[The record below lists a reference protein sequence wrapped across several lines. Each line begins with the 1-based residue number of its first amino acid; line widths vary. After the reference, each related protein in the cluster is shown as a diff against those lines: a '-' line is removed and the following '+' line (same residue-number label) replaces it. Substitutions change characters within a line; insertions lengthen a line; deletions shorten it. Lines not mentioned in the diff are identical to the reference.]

1 MDGTDHTPMD
11 DTDSSYTGAHAAF
24 YESLTGAAS
33 RDDVPFY
40 VERAREAAGP
50 VLELACGTGRVSL
63 ELLAAGVDADGFDR
77 SADTLRELRA
87 SAAERGLDPSV
98 WRADMTT
105 FAVDRA
111 YDLVICPFNTLQHL
125 LTTEEQLAALR
136 RVHDALAPG
145 GAFVFDVFV
154 PDFELI
160 CETYGEWQDG
170 VIEYRGDT
178 YRTRSRTRI
187 VDEVNQEFTFEV
199 GATDADGEA
208 VFAVEHHLT
217 MLPRHEV
224 DLLVRLSPFDEWSV
238 TGDFSDEPI
247 EDGDSSQVWTLWKST
262 GE

>member
-1 MDGTDHTPMD
+1 MGETDR
-11 DTDSSYTGAHAAF
+11 SYTGTHAAF
-24 YESLTGAAS
+24 YEALTGANA
-33 RDDVPFY
+33 RGDVPFY
-40 VERAREAAGP
+40 VETARETEGP
-50 VLELACGTGRVSL
+50 VLELACGTGRVYL
-63 ELLAAGVDADGFDR
+63 DLLAAGVDADGFDR
-77 SADTLRELRA
+77 SADTLRELRR

-98 WRADMTT
+98 WQADMTT

-145 GAFVFDVFV
+145 GRFVFDVFV

-160 CETYGEWQDG
+160 CETYGEWQEG
-170 VIEYRGDT
+170 VVEYRGET

-187 VDEVNQEFTFEV
+187 IDEVDQEFTFEV
-199 GATDADGEA
+199 EASAPGGEQ

-224 DLLVRLSPFDEWSV
+224 ELLARLSPFEDWQVGGE
-238 TGDFSDEPI
+238 FSDEPI
-247 EDGDSSQVWTLWKST
+247 EDGDSSQAWTLWK
-262 GE
+262 